1 MKIDVRILL
10 LQEYLLK
17 LYFDNVMRNI
27 IFAVLA
33 VLAVSACVQSP
44 VEREIIYVPVKDTI
58 SDNSNVIRI
67 VNLERELQIT
77 KDSLNYLRDSLG
89 EDLFVA
95 KYKLG
100 RIKYYNNIAAKGNNI
115 KYLRGWINRVLN
127 D

>member
-1 MKIDVRILL
+1 
-10 LQEYLLK
+10 
-17 LYFDNVMRNI
+17 MRNI

-44 VEREIIYVPVKDTI
+44 VEKEGIYVPVKDTI

-67 VNLERELQIT
+67 VNLERELQLT
-77 KDSLNYLRDSLG
+77 RDSLNSVRDSIG

-95 KYKLG
+95 RYKLS
-100 RIKYYNNIAAKGNNI
+100 RIKYYNDIAAKGNNI

-127 D
+127 E